1 MNIFK
6 TTLYIILLLVLS
18 RSSFSQIALKQGDDK
33 MIFLERNLIGDIEK
47 LNIIRAPSAALDSYK
62 IEEDGLLTF
71 VLAYR
76 GNFNCL
82 SIFLA
87 QYDDGKKKV
96 EILNSQNLAFDWEGM
111 PTSTKVID
119 KCTIEFTRRLSKD
132 RESKPRYIELEWND
146 KNGNPKTY
154 YMSGTVVIDLE
165 TNDQNLNKLIGP
177 YSSIFEDNSS
187 KGNIEIEYYDDNAGT
202 IGVYMWDSYRNNVPE
217 SARFSIGDF
226 SYDATILNLNKI
238 SFVPKIIKPYRH
250 KGSSS
255 WVEEDLKSII
265 GKEVKIE
272 LTMDSIQI
280 LSENINLSPPL
291 EFNILENSANE
302 INRLN
307 AKVTWNKDENNKNGV
322 LIFLKSSGVDSN
334 NVFGKPSKGI
344 SKLLL
349 LEDDGE
355 EIIPFDVFEAIST
368 GTYIDLQIWRGNGF
382 TKTTND
388 GDLFNVLVTSRAI
401 ISGVLAN

>member
-154 YMSGTVVIDLE
+154 
-165 TNDQNLNKLIGP
+165 
-177 YSSIFEDNSS
+177 
-187 KGNIEIEYYDDNAGT
+187 
-202 IGVYMWDSYRNNVPE
+202 
-217 SARFSIGDF
+217 
-226 SYDATILNLNKI
+226 
-238 SFVPKIIKPYRH
+238 
-250 KGSSS
+250 
-255 WVEEDLKSII
+255 
-265 GKEVKIE
+265 
-272 LTMDSIQI
+272 
-280 LSENINLSPPL
+280 
-291 EFNILENSANE
+291 
-302 INRLN
+302 
-307 AKVTWNKDENNKNGV
+307 
-322 LIFLKSSGVDSN
+322 
-334 NVFGKPSKGI
+334 
-344 SKLLL
+344 
-349 LEDDGE
+349 
-355 EIIPFDVFEAIST
+355 
-368 GTYIDLQIWRGNGF
+368 
-382 TKTTND
+382 
-388 GDLFNVLVTSRAI
+388 
-401 ISGVLAN
+401 